1 MASTLI
7 SFHVNNNRIPKA
19 KLATNQKRNENL
31 QGFES
36 ASVTSNQDSKIRSG
50 NVKNK
55 LSVVTIVLINRRGF
69 GIEMSEN
76 GAKDRYGNICNSIE
90 FLVRKLL
97 TSLIT
102 LSDLRILTGSNGR
115 ILGKN
120 LSNFLRHHK
129 LPY

>member
-1 MASTLI
+1 MASALI

-50 NVKNK
+50 DVKNK
-55 LSVVTIVLINRRGF
+55 LAVVTIVLINRRGF
-69 GIEMSEN
+69 GIEMSKN

-90 FLVRKLL
+90 LLVRKLL

>member
-1 MASTLI
+1 M
-7 SFHVNNNRIPKA
+7 
-19 KLATNQKRNENL
+19 
-31 QGFES
+31 
-36 ASVTSNQDSKIRSG
+36 SKD
-50 NVKNK
+50 
-55 LSVVTIVLINRRGF
+55 
-69 GIEMSEN
+69 
-76 GAKDRYGNICNSIE
+76 GAEDRYGNVRNSIE
-90 FLVRKLL
+90 LLVRKLL